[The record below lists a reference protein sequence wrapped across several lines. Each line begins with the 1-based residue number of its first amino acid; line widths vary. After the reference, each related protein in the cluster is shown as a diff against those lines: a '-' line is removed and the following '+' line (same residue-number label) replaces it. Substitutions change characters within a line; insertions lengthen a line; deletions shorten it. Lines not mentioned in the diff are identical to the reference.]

1 MAKKTLDE
9 ILTAV
14 KNVVG
19 DKITS
24 DEAITLVEDIT
35 DTMTPDGENWEQKY
49 RDNDR
54 AWRERYTSRFY
65 SAEIPKDDG
74 GEIEE
79 MEEKTYKI
87 EDLFKG
93 KEDEK

>member
-14 KNVVG
+14 KNIVG
-19 DKITS
+19 DKITT
-24 DEAITLVEDIT
+24 DEAIALVEDIT

-49 RDNDR
+49 IDNDR
-54 AWRERYTSRFY
+54 AWRERYTTRFY
-65 SAEIPKDDG
+65 SVENPEVEV

>member
-14 KNVVG
+14 KNIVG
-19 DKITS
+19 DKITT

-35 DTMTPDGENWEQKY
+35 DTMTQAGENWEQKY
-49 RDNDR
+49 IDNDR

-65 SAEIPKDDG
+65 STKTPEDEG